1 MDEKIETYDVEP
13 GEITFRS
20 VGRFIKRCWLR
31 TVIYIAAAVLLAT
44 LVLVPLKFILRSAPT
59 VSTRLEF
66 VYEGVNSGL
75 DPAGGTFEKDAIRSA
90 SVVSS
95 AITQAGLTSKLTD
108 VDAVRN
114 AIVIGDVYTA
124 EYLSLKEL
132 ADKGDADA
140 IKQLA
145 GYTYHPTKYDV
156 SLGNLKAL
164 GLDKQEA
171 ILLVEKV
178 VKAYKEWFASRYT
191 QKNIYSTS
199 IFAPPVSETNM
210 DYLSYYDL
218 YTGQLTSM
226 STYLQ
231 QMTEKDAS
239 FRSSVTNKTFSDL
252 IQMYQAVDSSYE
264 TFKSYIVSNKVSK
277 NLTVTRNNIETT
289 VKKYENSKTSLE
301 QTRKALQDQI
311 SAYSPNT
318 STSTSN
324 GTTTVVQTYP
334 PEYHKL
340 QTQLTSCIL
349 ELATV
354 TNALAEY
361 EMRATAFR
369 ADDVVDRPDDDPLIT
384 SADNMLAKLR
394 ADSSALVVAINDTI
408 KDFFDSKLLSNA
420 VRVVQ
425 PAVYVRVSAS
435 IPTLYIYIAAI
446 AVGLIAALIVTQVQ
460 YKRGAKTVE
469 ETESQP
475 QETKEE
481 QA

>member
-31 TVIYIAAAVLLAT
+31 TLIYIAAAVLLAT
-44 LVLVPLKFILRSAPT
+44 LVLVPLKLILRSAPT

-75 DPAGGTFEKDAIRSA
+75 DPAGGTFDKDTIRSA

-114 AIVIGDVYTA
+114 AIVVGDVYTA

-156 SLGNLKAL
+156 SLSNLKAL
-164 GLDKQEA
+164 GLEKQEA
-171 ILLVEKV
+171 VLLLEKV
-178 VKAYKEWFASRYT
+178 VKAYKEWFSSRYT

-199 IFAPPVSETNM
+199 IFNPAQTETNM

-218 YTGQLTSM
+218 YTGQLSSM
-226 STYLQ
+226 YTYMM
-231 QMTEKDAS
+231 QMSEKDSS
-239 FRSSVTNKTFSDL
+239 FRSSITNKTFSDL
-252 IQMYQAVDSSYE
+252 IQMYQALESSYG
-264 TFKSYIVSNKVSK
+264 TFKSYVVSNKVSK

-289 VKKYENSKTSLE
+289 VKKYENSEQSLSKTI
-301 QTRKALQDQI
+301 TALQGQI

-318 STSTSN
+318 STSTSS

-334 PEYHKL
+334 EEYHKL
-340 QTQLTSCIL
+340 QTQLTECIL
-349 ELATV
+349 ELSTV

-361 EMRATAFR
+361 EMRQTAFTDA
-369 ADDVVDRPDDDPLIT
+369 ADLAADDPLIT
-384 SADNMLAKLR
+384 SADTMLAKLR
-394 ADSSALVVAINDTI
+394 ADSSAFVVSINDTVN
-408 KDFFDSKLLSNA
+408 DYFASKLLSNA

-425 PAVYVRVSAS
+425 PAVYVRASAS
-435 IPTLYIYIAAI
+435 LPTLYIYIAAI
-446 AVGLIAALIVTQVQ
+446 AVGLIVGLIVTQVK
-460 YKRGAKTVE
+460 YKRGLKQAE
-469 ETESQP
+469 ASETQP